1 MMTGNG
7 KLKGLGEKPAA
18 LPVVTSRTKY
28 QHISN
33 WDRNITYECT
43 KDVL

>member
-7 KLKGLGEKPAA
+7 KLKGLAEKHTP

-28 QHISN
+28 QHISSR
-33 WDRNITYECT
+33 DLSITNECA
-43 KDVL
+43 KM